1 MSHDQVVGVTCPGY
15 WCHMTRLLVSH
26 DQVVLSHAQVVG
38 VSLRECISKDS
49 RLWVVCQA
57 LDSVFDVFGDDN
69 CPPSVFVDV
78 ALMPALQK
86 LASTF
91 KARVSHHELVQ

>member
-1 MSHDQVVGVTCPGY
+1 M
-15 WCHMTRLLVSH
+15 
-26 DQVVLSHAQVVG
+26 VG

-49 RLWVVCQA
+49 RLWVVSQA
-57 LDSVFDVFGDDN
+57 LDSVFDIFGDDN
-69 CPPSVFVDV
+69 CPPSVFVEV

-91 KARVSHHELVQ
+91 KARVSHHDHSSNALRYTAVILCIHWNLSHA